1 MDRTAFHYDLPREL
15 IAQHALPERSGSRLL
30 VLRGESTED
39 RQFSELPALLRPGD
53 LLVLN
58 DTRVIQA
65 RLHGRKATGGEV
77 QMLLE
82 RITGARDA
90 TAQIKASRSPRAGTV
105 LTLANGA
112 SATVLGRDGSLF
124 ELAFNTDVEP
134 LLQAHGEVP
143 LPPYI
148 RRNPAAQDLTRYQTV
163 YARENGSAAAPTAG
177 LHFDADLLEA
187 LDAHGVETAFIT
199 LHVGIGTFAP
209 VRARRIEDHRVHSE
223 WCRVTPELC
232 ARIERT
238 RKRRGRIVAVG
249 TTTVRALE
257 SAAADGELKP
267 MRGETS
273 LFIRPG
279 FGFRVVDTL
288 ITNFHL
294 PESSLLMLVCAFAG
308 RNRALAAYRRAVSR
322 RYRFF
327 SYGDAM
333 LIQP

>member
-65 RLHGRKATGGEV
+65 RLHGRKPTGGQVE
-77 QMLLE
+77 MLLE
-82 RITGARDA
+82 RIAGARNA

-148 RRNPAAQDLTRYQTV
+148 RRNPAAEDLTRYQTV

-199 LHVGIGTFAP
+199 LHVGLGTFAP
-209 VRARRIEDHRVHSE
+209 VRTRRIEDHRLHSE
-223 WCRVTPELC
+223 WYRVTPDLC
-232 ARIERT
+232 TRIVRA
-238 RKRRGRIVAVG
+238 RKRRGRIVAAG

-267 MRGETS
+267 MQGETS

-279 FGFRVVDTL
+279 FRFRVVDAL

-294 PESSLLMLVCAFAG
+294 PESSLLMLVCALAG
-308 RNRALAAYRRAVSR
+308 RNRVLAAYRHAVSR

>member
-1 MDRTAFHYDLPREL
+1 MDRTAFHYDLPGEL
-15 IAQHALPERSGSRLL
+15 IAQHALPERSASRLL
-30 VLRGESTED
+30 VLRGQSTED
-39 RQFSELPALLRPGD
+39 RQFSELPQLLRPGD

-58 DTRVIQA
+58 DTRVIRA
-65 RLHGRKATGGEV
+65 RLQGRKATGGQV

-82 RITGARDA
+82 RITGARGA

-124 ELAFNTDVEP
+124 ELAFSSDVEP

-148 RRNPAAQDLTRYQTV
+148 RRNPADEDLARYQTV
-163 YARENGSAAAPTAG
+163 YARENGSVAAPTAG
-177 LHFDADLLEA
+177 LHFDAGLLEA
-187 LDAHGVETAFIT
+187 LDARGVETAFLT
-199 LHVGIGTFAP
+199 LHVGIGTFAA
-209 VRARRIEDHRVHSE
+209 VRTRRVEDHRLHPE
-223 WCRVTPELC
+223 RCRVTPELC
-232 ARIERT
+232 ARVLRT
-238 RKRRGRIVAVG
+238 RERGGRIVAAG

-257 SAAADGELKP
+257 GAAAGGELKP
-267 MRGETS
+267 TQGETS

-279 FGFRVVDTL
+279 FRFRVVDTL

-308 RNRALAAYRRAVSR
+308 RKSVLAAYRHAVSR

-333 LIQP
+333 LIQS

>member
-308 RNRALAAYRRAVSR
+308 RNRALAAYRHAVSR

>member
-209 VRARRIEDHRVHSE
+209 VRTRRIEDHRVHSE

-238 RKRRGRIVAVG
+238 RKRRGRIVAAG

-257 SAAADGELKP
+257 SAAVDGELKP

-273 LFIRPG
+273 LFIRLG

-308 RNRALAAYRRAVSR
+308 RNRVLAAYRRAVSR

>member
-1 MDRTAFHYDLPREL
+1 MDRTAFHYDLPGEL
-15 IAQHALPERSGSRLL
+15 IAQHALPERSASRLL

-39 RQFSELPALLRPGD
+39 RQFSELPAFLRPGD

-58 DTRVIQA
+58 DTRVIRA
-65 RLHGRKATGGEV
+65 RLHGRKATGGQVE
-77 QMLLE
+77 MLLE

-90 TAQIKASRSPRAGTV
+90 TAQIRASRSPRAGTV

-148 RRNPAAQDLTRYQTV
+148 RRNPAAEDLTRYQTV

-199 LHVGIGTFAP
+199 LHVGLGTFAP
-209 VRARRIEDHRVHSE
+209 VRTRRIENHRVHSE

-238 RKRRGRIVAVG
+238 RKRRGRIVAAG

-308 RNRALAAYRRAVSR
+308 RNRALAAYRHAVSR